1 MLYRCWPIITVHCDA
16 TQQLAR
22 LQQRGG
28 AGDGTAAPLSA
39 EAAAAQIESQMPLAI
54 KCERSD
60 HIIDNSG
67 SRDSLAET

>member
-1 MLYRCWPIITVHCDA
+1 MRR
-16 TQQLAR
+16 LAPDR
-22 LQQRGG
+22 NLGRRVVPGGAQRGG